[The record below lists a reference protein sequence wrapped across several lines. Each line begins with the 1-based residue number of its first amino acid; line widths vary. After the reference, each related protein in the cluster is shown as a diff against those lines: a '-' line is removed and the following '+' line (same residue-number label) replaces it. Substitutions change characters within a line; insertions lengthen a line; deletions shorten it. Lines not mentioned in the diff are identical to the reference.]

1 MQIKFDKYSVDYS
14 FIQAMGEILDLGIK
28 PEMLEVS
35 YNKLDIS
42 ISGSKIEELKERL
55 KNLNKV

>member
-1 MQIKFDKYSVDYS
+1 
-14 FIQAMGEILDLGIK
+14 MGEILDLGIK

-42 ISGSKIEELKERL
+42 ISGSKIEELKEGL
-55 KNLNKV
+55 KNLKKV